1 MLTPLKVNFSNYKS
15 VLTLKEK
22 KIYHAIRFRD
32 HIYYVRLNY
41 VKLLHD
47 NHNSF
52 HFGLFSFK
60 LDAEGVR
67 RFVGAK

>member
-1 MLTPLKVNFSNYKS
+1 MPYV
-15 VLTLKEK
+15 
-22 KIYHAIRFRD
+22 RD